1 MIKLDQ
7 ARKELKMP
15 GSLVNQSKE
24 ERERGRIGYLDRQI

>member
-15 GSLVNQSKE
+15 GFLVDQSKE
-24 ERERGRIGYLDRQI
+24 ERERENWLP